1 MFLCNVSCEIFL
13 YEQVNSAVYYIY
25 SHRPAC
31 SDTGMPTYV
40 MHVHVG
46 LQVVVVVE
54 CQPLTKRLH

>member
-31 SDTGMPTYV
+31 SEHWYAYMYMLV
-40 MHVHVG
+40 Y
-46 LQVVVVVE
+46 
-54 CQPLTKRLH
+54 R